1 MGYAAQTLRAASSFE
16 GWTVDETSFEEWTW
30 DNSVLPCTHFFP
42 TILQT
47 TTGTYCTLGGCATPE
62 DQSPT
67 VALLWAFGERL
78 SGLLKEPFT
87 HAGRQLRPEGDEL
100 LKIGIDCAQFCA
112 AYVVLL
118 RRALW

>member
-1 MGYAAQTLRAASSFE
+1 MGGYGKNPVS
-16 GWTVDETSFEEWTW
+16 
-30 DNSVLPCTHFFP
+30 
-42 TILQT
+42 
-47 TTGTYCTLGGCATPE
+47 GTPLLGCAHTSRSIAHGGP
-62 DQSPT
+62 SMGC
-67 VALLWAFGERL
+67 GERL
-78 SGLLKEPFT
+78 SGLLKEPFA